1 VLSRL
6 VCASLTEDRYGVVQR
21 DIPRILESLLAFL
34 TALEDAQK
42 EIQASDDAEETA
54 RANDVYTRP
63 VGGTLAP
70 SSRKLCQLTWLS
82 AMKEAVVRIVQTFG
96 PRLTA
101 FRFPYRI
108 AQKLQGF
115 ADYY

>member
-1 VLSRL
+1 

-21 DIPRILESLLAFL
+21 DIPRILEALLAFL

-42 EIQASDDAEETA
+42 EIPPSDDAEEAA
-54 RANDVYTRP
+54 RVTDVYSRP
-63 VGGTLAP
+63 ADGTLVP
-70 SSRKLCQLTWLS
+70 SSHESSTNGQWL
-82 AMKEAVVRIVQTFG
+82 AMKGAVGRIVQTFG

>member
-1 VLSRL
+1 M
-6 VCASLTEDRYGVVQR
+6 SLTEDRYGVVQR
-21 DIPRILESLLAFL
+21 DIPRILEALLAFL
-34 TALEDAQK
+34 TALEDAQQ
-42 EIQASDDAEETA
+42 EIPLSEDAEEAA
-54 RANDVYTRP
+54 RAIDVYSRP
-63 VGGTLAP
+63 AD
-70 SSRKLCQLTWLS
+70 

>member
-1 VLSRL
+1 MCTADLLMVRWLLRL
-6 VCASLTEDRYGVVQR
+6 GKFATNVRW
-21 DIPRILESLLAFL
+21 P
-34 TALEDAQK
+34 
-42 EIQASDDAEETA
+42 
-54 RANDVYTRP
+54 
-63 VGGTLAP
+63 
-70 SSRKLCQLTWLS
+70 